1 MNLPANP
8 LATWAERYETLRQ
21 YILEDRHVLQTEPLS
36 LLLWLGHGMAA
47 WMQNWMG
54 LAEGASQP
62 PATPPPLRCPTT
74 SVWQQQLTLLL
85 AQITAH
91 HLQPNPCL

>member
-1 MNLPANP
+1 MNPAIQSG
-8 LATWAERYETLRQ
+8 TWAERYEALRQ

-36 LLLWLGHGMAA
+36 LLLWLSHGMAA
-47 WMQNWMG
+47 WMHNWTK

-62 PATPPPLRCPTT
+62 VAAPPPLRCPTT
-74 SVWQQQLTLLL
+74 SVWQQQLTVLL

-91 HLQPNPCL
+91 HLQPNPCP